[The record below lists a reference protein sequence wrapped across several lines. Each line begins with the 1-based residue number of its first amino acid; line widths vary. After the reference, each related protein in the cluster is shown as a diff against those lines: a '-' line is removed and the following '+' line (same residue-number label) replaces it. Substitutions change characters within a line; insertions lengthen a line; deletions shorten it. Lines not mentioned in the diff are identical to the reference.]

1 MPMLTTV
8 ELAKLLSLEVD
19 ALSMK
24 AFADTETPTKGKEI
38 LFTGYDIYTHSE
50 LLAMHTANMETL
62 EMAYRA
68 ESSQV

>member
-1 MPMLTTV
+1 M
-8 ELAKLLSLEVD
+8 ELLIAELKEIREPLD
-19 ALSMK
+19 
-24 AFADTETPTKGKEI
+24 KEI

-68 ESSQV
+68 EASQV

>member
-1 MPMLTTV
+1 
-8 ELAKLLSLEVD
+8 
-19 ALSMK
+19 MK

-68 ESSQV
+68 EASQV